1 MLVGFMNTK
10 NFLIINCKYKN
21 IGQFGVI
28 IIFRNKLLK
37 ISLSIILLGL
47 FPLNLFGNEK
57 DKNTTNLNLESPSA
71 VLIDGESGKILF
83 EKNGNEVRSA
93 TSLMKIM
100 NLLIAAEALE
110 KGDISLNEK
119 VSISE
124 NSEKVSGAGVWLKE
138 NESVSV
144 EDLIKAIA
152 LVSAND
158 ACVALTEHMK
168 ESEGSFVSKMNQK
181 ASKLQMNNTIF
192 KDCIGGDD
200 DGNVSTAYDISIMAK
215 ELLKHENVSSC
226 LTTWIDHIRN
236 GETQIVNTNKL
247 LKSFKGSTGIKTGTS
262 EKAGSCIAASAEK
275 NGVKLVAV
283 ILGAKDVKERDKE
296 IISLL
301 NYGFDEFIKITPK
314 IPENFP
320 ETLKI
325 KNGMKSEISIYTPV
339 KENFLIHKSLL
350 GKITSNINLPEEI
363 AAPVDKNQK
372 IGEITYSID
381 NNTVYN
387 CNINSSNDVEKI
399 NFKSVLKCIMIQ
411 FFKM

>member
-1 MLVGFMNTK
+1 M
-10 NFLIINCKYKN
+10 
-21 IGQFGVI
+21 I
-28 IIFRNKLLK
+28 IIFKNKLLK
-37 ISLSIILLGL
+37 ISLASLLLIL
-47 FPLNLFGNEK
+47 FPIGIRGDEK
-57 DKNTTNLNLESPSA
+57 NQNSTNLNIESPSA
-71 VLIDGESGKILF
+71 ILIDGESGKILF
-83 EKNGNEVRSA
+83 EKNSQEVRSA

-100 NLLIAAEALE
+100 NLLLAAEAIE
-110 KGDISLNEK
+110 KGDINLNEK
-119 VSISE
+119 VPISE
-124 NSEKVSGAGVWLKE
+124 NSEKVPGAGVWLKE

-158 ACVALTEHMK
+158 ACVSLAEHMK

-181 ASKLQMNNTIF
+181 ASKLQMSNTIF

-200 DGNVSTAYDISIMAK
+200 DGNVSTAHDISIMAK

-262 EKAGSCIAASAEK
+262 EKAGSCIAASAER
-275 NGVKLVAV
+275 NGVKLIAV

-296 IISLL
+296 IVSLL

-325 KNGMKSEISIYTPV
+325 KNGMKSEIKIYTPV
-339 KENFLIHKSLL
+339 KENFLIHKNLL
-350 GKITSNINLPEEI
+350 GKISSNINLPEEI
-363 AAPVDKNQK
+363 SAPIDKNQK
-372 IGEITYSID
+372 IGEINYNIG
-381 NNTVYN
+381 NETVYS
-387 CNINSSNDVEKI
+387 CNINSSDEVEKI
-399 NFKSVLKCIMIQ
+399 NFKSVLGCVILQ

>member
-1 MLVGFMNTK
+1 M
-10 NFLIINCKYKN
+10 
-21 IGQFGVI
+21 I
-28 IIFRNKLLK
+28 IIFKNKLLK
-37 ISLSIILLGL
+37 ISLASLLLIL
-47 FPLNLFGNEK
+47 FPMRVMGDEK
-57 DKNTTNLNLESPSA
+57 SENSTNLNIESPSA
-71 VLIDGESGKILF
+71 ILIDGESGKILF
-83 EKNGNEVRSA
+83 EKNSQEVRSA

-100 NLLIAAEALE
+100 NLLLAAEAIE
-110 KGDISLNEK
+110 KGDINLNEK
-119 VSISE
+119 VPISE

-158 ACVALTEHMK
+158 ACVSLAEHMK

-181 ASKLQMNNTIF
+181 ASKLQMSNTIF

-200 DGNVSTAYDISIMAK
+200 DGNVSTAHDISIMAK
-215 ELLKHENVSSC
+215 ELMKHENVSSC

-262 EKAGSCIAASAEK
+262 EKAGSCIAASAER
-275 NGVKLVAV
+275 NGVKLIAV

-325 KNGMKSEISIYTPV
+325 KNGMKSEIKIYTPV

-350 GKITSNINLPEEI
+350 GKISSNINLPEEI
-363 AAPVDKNQK
+363 SAPIDKNQK
-372 IGEITYSID
+372 IGEINYNIG
-381 NNTVYN
+381 NETVYR
-387 CNINSSNDVEKI
+387 CNINSSDEVEKI
-399 NFKSVLKCIMIQ
+399 NFKSVLGCVVFQ

>member
-1 MLVGFMNTK
+1 MRVMGD
-10 NFLIINCKYKN
+10 
-21 IGQFGVI
+21 
-28 IIFRNKLLK
+28 
-37 ISLSIILLGL
+37 
-47 FPLNLFGNEK
+47 EK
-57 DKNTTNLNLESPSA
+57 SENSTNLNIESPSA
-71 VLIDGESGKILF
+71 ILIDGESGKILF
-83 EKNGNEVRSA
+83 EKNSQEVRSA

-100 NLLIAAEALE
+100 NLLLAAEAME
-110 KGDISLNEK
+110 KGDINLNEK
-119 VSISE
+119 VPISE

-158 ACVALTEHMK
+158 ACVSLAEHMK

-181 ASKLQMNNTIF
+181 ASKLQMSNTIF

-200 DGNVSTAYDISIMAK
+200 DGNVSTAHDISIMAK
-215 ELLKHENVSSC
+215 ELMKHENVSSC

-262 EKAGSCIAASAEK
+262 EKAGSCIAASAER
-275 NGVKLVAV
+275 NGVKLIAV

-325 KNGMKSEISIYTPV
+325 KNGMKSEIKIYTPV

-350 GKITSNINLPEEI
+350 GKISSNINLPEEI
-363 AAPVDKNQK
+363 SAPIDKNQK
-372 IGEITYSID
+372 IGEINYNIG
-381 NNTVYN
+381 NETVYR
-387 CNINSSNDVEKI
+387 CNINSSDEVEKI
-399 NFKSVLKCIMIQ
+399 NFKSVLGCVVFQ

>member
-1 MLVGFMNTK
+1 M
-10 NFLIINCKYKN
+10 
-21 IGQFGVI
+21 I
-28 IIFRNKLLK
+28 IIFKNKLLK
-37 ISLSIILLGL
+37 ISLASLLLIL
-47 FPLNLFGNEK
+47 FPMRVMGDEK
-57 DKNTTNLNLESPSA
+57 SENSTNLNIESPSA
-71 VLIDGESGKILF
+71 ILIDGESGKILF
-83 EKNGNEVRSA
+83 EKNSQEVRSA

-100 NLLIAAEALE
+100 NLLLAAEAME
-110 KGDISLNEK
+110 KGDINLNEK
-119 VSISE
+119 VPISE

-158 ACVALTEHMK
+158 ACVSLAEHMK

-181 ASKLQMNNTIF
+181 ASKLQMSNTIF

-200 DGNVSTAYDISIMAK
+200 DGNVSTAHDISIMAK
-215 ELLKHENVSSC
+215 ELMKHENVSSC

-262 EKAGSCIAASAEK
+262 EKAGSCIAASAER
-275 NGVKLVAV
+275 NGVKLIAV

-325 KNGMKSEISIYTPV
+325 KNGMKSEIKIYTPV
-339 KENFLIHKSLL
+339 KENFLIHKNLL
-350 GKITSNINLPEEI
+350 GKISSNINLPEEI
-363 AAPVDKNQK
+363 SAPIDKNQK
-372 IGEITYSID
+372 IGEINYNIG
-381 NNTVYN
+381 NETVYR
-387 CNINSSNDVEKI
+387 CNINSSDEVEKI
-399 NFKSVLKCIMIQ
+399 NFKSVLGCVVFQ

>member
-1 MLVGFMNTK
+1 M
-10 NFLIINCKYKN
+10 
-21 IGQFGVI
+21 I
-28 IIFRNKLLK
+28 IIFKNKFLK
-37 ISLSIILLGL
+37 ISLASLLLIL
-47 FPLNLFGNEK
+47 FPVGILGDEK
-57 DKNTTNLNLESPSA
+57 DENSTNLNIESPSA
-71 VLIDGESGKILF
+71 ILIDGESGKVLF
-83 EKNGNEVRSA
+83 EKNSQEVRSA

-100 NLLIAAEALE
+100 NLLLVAEAIE
-110 KGDISLNEK
+110 KGDINLNEK
-119 VSISE
+119 VPISE

-144 EDLIKAIA
+144 GDLIKAIA

-158 ACVALTEHMK
+158 ACVSLAEHMK

-181 ASKLQMNNTIF
+181 ASKLQMSNTIF

-200 DGNVSTAYDISIMAK
+200 DGNVSTARDISIMAK
-215 ELLKHENVSSC
+215 ELMKHENVSSC

-262 EKAGSCIAASAEK
+262 EKAGSCMAASAER
-275 NGVKLVAV
+275 NGVKLIAV

-325 KNGMKSEISIYTPV
+325 KNGMKSEIKIYTPV

-350 GKITSNINLPEEI
+350 GKISSNINLPEEI
-363 AAPVDKNQK
+363 SAPIDKNQK
-372 IGEITYSID
+372 IGEINYNIG
-381 NNTVYN
+381 NETVYS
-387 CNINSSNDVEKI
+387 CNINSSDDVEKI
-399 NFKSVLKCIMIQ
+399 NFKSVLGCVVFQ

>member
-1 MLVGFMNTK
+1 M
-10 NFLIINCKYKN
+10 
-21 IGQFGVI
+21 I
-28 IIFRNKLLK
+28 IIFKNKLLK
-37 ISLSIILLGL
+37 ISLASLLIIL
-47 FPLNLFGNEK
+47 FPIGIMGEEK
-57 DKNTTNLNLESPSA
+57 NQNSNNLNIESPSA
-71 VLIDGESGKILF
+71 ILIDGESGKILF
-83 EKNGNEVRSA
+83 EKNSQEVRSA

-100 NLLIAAEALE
+100 NLLLAAEAIE
-110 KGDISLNEK
+110 KGDISLNDK

-124 NSEKVSGAGVWLKE
+124 NSKKVSGAGVWLKE

-158 ACVALTEHMK
+158 ACVSLAEHMK
-168 ESEGSFVSKMNQK
+168 ESEGNFVSKMNQK

-200 DGNVSTAYDISIMAK
+200 DGNVSTAHDISIMAK

-262 EKAGSCIAASAEK
+262 EKAGSCIAASAER
-275 NGVKLVAV
+275 NGVKLIAV

-325 KNGMKSEISIYTPV
+325 KNGMKPEIKIYTPV
-339 KENFLIHKSLL
+339 KENFLIHKNLL
-350 GKITSNINLPEEI
+350 GKISSNINFSEEI
-363 AAPVDKNQK
+363 SAPIDKNQK
-372 IGEITYSID
+372 IGEINYNIGD
-381 NNTVYN
+381 ETVYS
-387 CNINSSNDVEKI
+387 CNINSSDDVEKI
-399 NFKSVLKCIMIQ
+399 NFKSVLECIILQ

>member
-1 MLVGFMNTK
+1 M
-10 NFLIINCKYKN
+10 
-21 IGQFGVI
+21 I
-28 IIFRNKLLK
+28 IIFKNKLLK
-37 ISLSIILLGL
+37 ISLASLLIIL
-47 FPLNLFGNEK
+47 FPIGIMGEEK
-57 DKNTTNLNLESPSA
+57 NQNSNNLNIESPSA
-71 VLIDGESGKILF
+71 ILIDGESGKILF
-83 EKNGNEVRSA
+83 EKNSQEVRSA

-100 NLLIAAEALE
+100 NLLLAAEAIE
-110 KGDISLNEK
+110 KGDISLNDK

-158 ACVALTEHMK
+158 ACVSLAEHMK
-168 ESEGSFVSKMNQK
+168 KSEGNFVSKMNQK

-200 DGNVSTAYDISIMAK
+200 DGNVSTAHDISIMAK

-262 EKAGSCIAASAEK
+262 EKAGSCIAASAER
-275 NGVKLVAV
+275 NGVKLIAV

-325 KNGMKSEISIYTPV
+325 KNGMKPEIKIYTPV
-339 KENFLIHKSLL
+339 KENFLIHKNLL
-350 GKITSNINLPEEI
+350 GKIFSNINFPEEI
-363 AAPVDKNQK
+363 SAPIDKNQK
-372 IGEITYSID
+372 IGEINYNIGD
-381 NNTVYN
+381 ETVYS
-387 CNINSSNDVEKI
+387 CNINSSDDVEKI
-399 NFKSVLKCIMIQ
+399 NFKSVLECIILQ

>member
-1 MLVGFMNTK
+1 M
-10 NFLIINCKYKN
+10 
-21 IGQFGVI
+21 I
-28 IIFRNKLLK
+28 IIFKNKLLK
-37 ISLSIILLGL
+37 ISLASLLLIL
-47 FPLNLFGNEK
+47 FPIGILGDEK
-57 DKNTTNLNLESPSA
+57 NQNSTNLNIESPSA
-71 VLIDGESGKILF
+71 ILIDGESGKILF
-83 EKNGNEVRSA
+83 EKNSQEVRSA

-100 NLLIAAEALE
+100 NLLLAAEAIE
-110 KGDISLNEK
+110 KGDINLNEK
-119 VSISE
+119 VPISE

-158 ACVALTEHMK
+158 ACMSLAEHMK

-181 ASKLQMNNTIF
+181 ASKLQMSNTIF

-200 DGNVSTAYDISIMAK
+200 DGNVSTAHDISIMAK

-262 EKAGSCIAASAEK
+262 EKAGSCIAASAER
-275 NGVKLVAV
+275 NGVKLIAV

-296 IISLL
+296 IVSLL

-325 KNGMKSEISIYTPV
+325 KNGMKSEIKIYTPV
-339 KENFLIHKSLL
+339 KENFLIHKNLL
-350 GKITSNINLPEEI
+350 GKISSNINLPEEI
-363 AAPVDKNQK
+363 SAPIDKNQK
-372 IGEITYSID
+372 IGEINYNIG
-381 NNTVYN
+381 NETVYS
-387 CNINSSNDVEKI
+387 CNINSSDEVEKI
-399 NFKSVLKCIMIQ
+399 NFKSVLGCVILQ

>member
-1 MLVGFMNTK
+1 M
-10 NFLIINCKYKN
+10 
-21 IGQFGVI
+21 I
-28 IIFRNKLLK
+28 IIFKNKLLK
-37 ISLSIILLGL
+37 ISLASLLLIL
-47 FPLNLFGNEK
+47 FPIGIRGDEK
-57 DKNTTNLNLESPSA
+57 NQNSTNLNIESPSA
-71 VLIDGESGKILF
+71 ILIDGESGKILF
-83 EKNGNEVRSA
+83 EKNSQEVRSA

-100 NLLIAAEALE
+100 NLLLAAEAIE
-110 KGDISLNEK
+110 KGDINLNEK
-119 VSISE
+119 VPISE
-124 NSEKVSGAGVWLKE
+124 NSEKVPGAGVWLKE

-158 ACVALTEHMK
+158 ACVSLAEHMK

-181 ASKLQMNNTIF
+181 ASKLQMSNTIF

-200 DGNVSTAYDISIMAK
+200 DGNVSTAHDISIMAK

-262 EKAGSCIAASAEK
+262 EKAGSCIAASAER
-275 NGVKLVAV
+275 NGVKLIAV

-296 IISLL
+296 IVSLL

-325 KNGMKSEISIYTPV
+325 KNGMKSEIKIYTPV
-339 KENFLIHKSLL
+339 KENFLIHKNLL
-350 GKITSNINLPEEI
+350 GKISSNINLPEEI
-363 AAPVDKNQK
+363 SAPIDKNQK
-372 IGEITYSID
+372 IGEINYNIG
-381 NNTVYN
+381 NETVYR
-387 CNINSSNDVEKI
+387 CNINSSDEVEKI
-399 NFKSVLKCIMIQ
+399 NFKSVLGCVILQ

>member
-1 MLVGFMNTK
+1 M
-10 NFLIINCKYKN
+10 
-21 IGQFGVI
+21 I
-28 IIFRNKLLK
+28 IIFKNKLLK
-37 ISLSIILLGL
+37 ISLSSLLIIL
-47 FPLNLFGNEK
+47 FPTGIMGEEKNQNSNNLSI
-57 DKNTTNLNLESPSA
+57 ESPSA
-71 VLIDGESGKILF
+71 ILIDGESGKILF
-83 EKNGNEVRSA
+83 EKNSQEVRSA

-100 NLLIAAEALE
+100 NLLLAAEAIE
-110 KGDISLNEK
+110 KGDISLNDK

-158 ACVALTEHMK
+158 ACVSLAEHMK
-168 ESEGSFVSKMNQK
+168 KSEGNFVSKMNQK

-200 DGNVSTAYDISIMAK
+200 DGNVSTAHDISIMAK

-262 EKAGSCIAASAEK
+262 EKAGSCIAASAER
-275 NGVKLVAV
+275 NGVKLIAV

-325 KNGMKSEISIYTPV
+325 KNGMKPEIKIYTPV
-339 KENFLIHKSLL
+339 KENFLIHKNLL
-350 GKITSNINLPEEI
+350 GKIFSNINFPEEI
-363 AAPVDKNQK
+363 SAPIDKNQK
-372 IGEITYSID
+372 IGEINYNIGD
-381 NNTVYN
+381 ETVYS
-387 CNINSSNDVEKI
+387 CNINSSDDVEKI
-399 NFKSVLKCIMIQ
+399 NFKSVLECIILQ

>member
-1 MLVGFMNTK
+1 M
-10 NFLIINCKYKN
+10 
-21 IGQFGVI
+21 I
-28 IIFRNKLLK
+28 IIFKNKLLK
-37 ISLSIILLGL
+37 ISLASLLLIL
-47 FPLNLFGNEK
+47 FPMRVMGDEK
-57 DKNTTNLNLESPSA
+57 SENSTNLNIESPSA
-71 VLIDGESGKILF
+71 ILIDGESGKILF
-83 EKNGNEVRSA
+83 EKNSQEVRSA

-100 NLLIAAEALE
+100 NLLLAAEAIE
-110 KGDISLNEK
+110 KGDINLNEK
-119 VSISE
+119 VPISE

-158 ACVALTEHMK
+158 ACVSLAEHMK
-168 ESEGSFVSKMNQK
+168 ESEGGFVSKMNQK
-181 ASKLQMNNTIF
+181 AAKLQMSNTIF

-200 DGNVSTAYDISIMAK
+200 DGNVSTAHDISIMAK
-215 ELLKHENVSSC
+215 ELMKHENVSSC

-262 EKAGSCIAASAEK
+262 EKAGSCIAASAER
-275 NGVKLVAV
+275 NGVKLIAV

-325 KNGMKSEISIYTPV
+325 KNGMKSEIKIYTPV

-350 GKITSNINLPEEI
+350 GKISSNINLPEEI
-363 AAPVDKNQK
+363 SAPIDKNQK
-372 IGEITYSID
+372 IGEINYNIG
-381 NNTVYN
+381 NETVYR
-387 CNINSSNDVEKI
+387 CNINSSDEVEKI
-399 NFKSVLKCIMIQ
+399 NFKSVLGCVVFQ

>member
-1 MLVGFMNTK
+1 M
-10 NFLIINCKYKN
+10 
-21 IGQFGVI
+21 I
-28 IIFRNKLLK
+28 IIFKNKLLK
-37 ISLSIILLGL
+37 ISLASLLLIL
-47 FPLNLFGNEK
+47 FPVRVMGDEK
-57 DKNTTNLNLESPSA
+57 SENSTNLNIESPSA
-71 VLIDGESGKILF
+71 ILIDGESGKILF
-83 EKNGNEVRSA
+83 EKNSQEVRSA

-100 NLLIAAEALE
+100 NLLLAAEAME
-110 KGDISLNEK
+110 KGDINLNEK
-119 VSISE
+119 VPISE

-158 ACVALTEHMK
+158 ACVSLAEHMK
-168 ESEGSFVSKMNQK
+168 ESEGGFVSKMNQK
-181 ASKLQMNNTIF
+181 AAKLQMSNTIF

-200 DGNVSTAYDISIMAK
+200 DGNVSTAHDISIMAK
-215 ELLKHENVSSC
+215 ELMKHENVSSC

-262 EKAGSCIAASAEK
+262 EKAGSCIAASAER
-275 NGVKLVAV
+275 NGVKLIAV

-325 KNGMKSEISIYTPV
+325 KNGMKSEIKIYTPV

-350 GKITSNINLPEEI
+350 GKISSNINLPEEI
-363 AAPVDKNQK
+363 SAPIDKNQK
-372 IGEITYSID
+372 IGEINYNIG
-381 NNTVYN
+381 NETVYR
-387 CNINSSNDVEKI
+387 CNINSSDEVEKI
-399 NFKSVLKCIMIQ
+399 NFKSVLGCVVFQ

>member
-1 MLVGFMNTK
+1 MNTRK
-10 NFLIINCKYKN
+10 IFIINCKYKN
-21 IGQFGVI
+21 RGQFGVI
-28 IIFRNKLLK
+28 IIFKNKLFK
-37 ISLSIILLGL
+37 TSLASLLLIL
-47 FPLNLFGNEK
+47 FPVVVLGNEK
-57 DKNTTNLNLESPSA
+57 TQDSTNLNIESPSA
-71 VLIDGESGKILF
+71 ILIDGESGKILF
-83 EKNGNEVRSA
+83 EKNSQEVRSA

-100 NLLIAAEALE
+100 NLLLAAEAIE
-110 KGDISLNEK
+110 KGDINLNEK
-119 VSISE
+119 VPISE

-144 EDLIKAIA
+144 EDLVKAIV

-158 ACVALTEHMK
+158 ACVSLAEHMK
-168 ESEGSFVSKMNQK
+168 ESEGNFVSKMNQK

-200 DGNVSTAYDISIMAK
+200 DGNVSTAHDISIMAK
-215 ELLKHENVSSC
+215 ELLKHENISSC

-262 EKAGSCIAASAEK
+262 EKAGSCIAASAER
-275 NGVKLVAV
+275 NGIKLIAV

-314 IPENFP
+314 LPENFP

-325 KNGMKSEISIYTPV
+325 KNGMKSEIKIYTPV
-339 KENFLIHKSLL
+339 KENFLIHKNLL
-350 GKITSNINLPEEI
+350 GKISSNINLSEEI
-363 AAPVDKNQK
+363 SAPIDKDQK
-372 IGEITYSID
+372 VGEINYNIG
-381 NNTVYN
+381 NETVCSY
-387 CNINSSNDVEKI
+387 NINSSEEVEKI
-399 NFKSVLKCIMIQ
+399 NFKSVLRCVILQ

>member
-1 MLVGFMNTK
+1 M
-10 NFLIINCKYKN
+10 
-21 IGQFGVI
+21 I
-28 IIFRNKLLK
+28 IIFKNKLLK
-37 ISLSIILLGL
+37 ISLASLLLIL
-47 FPLNLFGNEK
+47 FPMRVMGDEK
-57 DKNTTNLNLESPSA
+57 SENSTNLNIESPSA
-71 VLIDGESGKILF
+71 ILIDGESGKILF
-83 EKNGNEVRSA
+83 EKNSQEVRSA

-100 NLLIAAEALE
+100 NLLLAAEAME
-110 KGDISLNEK
+110 KGDINLNEK
-119 VSISE
+119 VPISE

-158 ACVALTEHMK
+158 ACVSLAEHMK

-181 ASKLQMNNTIF
+181 ASKLQMSNTIF

-200 DGNVSTAYDISIMAK
+200 DGNVSTAHDISIMAK
-215 ELLKHENVSSC
+215 ELMKHENVSSC

-262 EKAGSCIAASAEK
+262 EKAGSCIAASAER
-275 NGVKLVAV
+275 NGVKLIAV

-325 KNGMKSEISIYTPV
+325 KNGMKSEIKIYTPV

-350 GKITSNINLPEEI
+350 GKISSNINLPEEI
-363 AAPVDKNQK
+363 SAPIDKNQK
-372 IGEITYSID
+372 IGEINYNIG
-381 NNTVYN
+381 NETVYR
-387 CNINSSNDVEKI
+387 CNINSSDEVEKI
-399 NFKSVLKCIMIQ
+399 NFKSVLGCVVFQ

>member
-1 MLVGFMNTK
+1 M
-10 NFLIINCKYKN
+10 
-21 IGQFGVI
+21 I
-28 IIFRNKLLK
+28 IIFKNKLLK
-37 ISLSIILLGL
+37 ISLASLLLIL
-47 FPLNLFGNEK
+47 FPMRVMGDEK
-57 DKNTTNLNLESPSA
+57 SENSTNLNIESPSA
-71 VLIDGESGKILF
+71 ILIDGESGKILF
-83 EKNGNEVRSA
+83 EKNSQEVRSA

-100 NLLIAAEALE
+100 NLLLAAEAME
-110 KGDISLNEK
+110 KGDINLNEK
-119 VSISE
+119 VPISE

-158 ACVALTEHMK
+158 ACVSLAEHMK
-168 ESEGSFVSKMNQK
+168 ESEGGFVSKMNQK
-181 ASKLQMNNTIF
+181 AAKLQMSNTIF

-200 DGNVSTAYDISIMAK
+200 DGNVSTAHDISIMAK
-215 ELLKHENVSSC
+215 ELMKHENVSSC

-262 EKAGSCIAASAEK
+262 EKAGSCIAASAER
-275 NGVKLVAV
+275 NGVKLIAV

-325 KNGMKSEISIYTPV
+325 KNGMKSEIKIYTPV

-350 GKITSNINLPEEI
+350 GKISSNINLPEEI
-363 AAPVDKNQK
+363 SAPIDKNQK
-372 IGEITYSID
+372 IGEINYNIG
-381 NNTVYN
+381 NETVYR
-387 CNINSSNDVEKI
+387 CNINSSDEVEKI
-399 NFKSVLKCIMIQ
+399 NFKSVLGCVVFQ